1 MAQRKKLY
9 ASEDELIG
17 PVDWYAS
24 PAGAQFDVNAFLR
37 KEWWRKRTSVRFV
50 TITYPAKTTGAT
62 KLDDGHWDISF
73 RPKSLCD
80 LNLAHELTHVLVGV
94 TSGMTPAHH
103 ERDHNAR
110 FSGAE
115 LEVVKRF
122 VSASVSERLRAE
134 FDERGVKY
142 VTFE

>member
-37 KEWWRKRTSVRFV
+37 KDWWRKRTSVRFV

-62 KLDDGHWDISF
+62 KLDDTHWDISF

-80 LNLAHELTHVLVGV
+80 LNLAHELTHILVGV
-94 TSGMTPAHH
+94 TSGDTPAHH
-103 ERDHNAR
+103 ERDHNSR

-122 VSASVSERLRAE
+122 VSASVAERLRAE
-134 FDERGVKY
+134 FDERGVK
-142 VTFE
+142 VVEFD